1 MNIQL
6 ICNVKINLEPSELN
20 AINTTKKV
28 LERIEEII
36 NSVEDASFVDFL
48 NESYD
53 NDVIELLDDFQQDD
67 RLERRI
73 KEYLWK
79 G

>member
-1 MNIQL
+1 MNIHL

-48 NESYD
+48 NEYYD

>member
-48 NESYD
+48 NEYYD

-67 RLERRI
+67 RLARRI

>member
-6 ICNVKINLEPSELN
+6 ISNVKINLEPSELN

-36 NSVEDASFVDFL
+36 DSVKNANFWEFL
-48 NESYD
+48 SEYYD
-53 NDVIELLDDFQQDD
+53 NDIIELLDDFQQDD

-73 KEYLWK
+73 KEYLWEI
-79 G
+79 

>member
-36 NSVEDASFVDFL
+36 NSVEDANFVEFL
-48 NESYD
+48 SEYYD
-53 NDVIELLDDFQQDD
+53 NDIIELLDDFQQDD

>member
-20 AINTTKKV
+20 AINTTKKI

-36 NSVEDASFVDFL
+36 NSVEDASFIDFL
-48 NESYD
+48 NEYYD
-53 NDVIELLDDFQQDD
+53 NDIIELLDDFQQDD

>member
-48 NESYD
+48 NEYYD

>member
-20 AINTTKKV
+20 AVNTTKTV
-28 LERIEEII
+28 LEKIEKII
-36 NSVEDASFVDFL
+36 NSIEGANFVDFL
-48 NESYD
+48 SEYYD
-53 NDVIELLDDFQQDD
+53 NDIVELLDDFQQDD

-73 KEYLWK
+73 KEYLWQ

>member
-6 ICNVKINLEPSELN
+6 ICNVKINLEPLELN
-20 AINTTKKV
+20 AINTTKKI

-36 NSVEDASFVDFL
+36 NSVEDASFIEFL
-48 NESYD
+48 NEYYD
-53 NDVIELLDDFQQDD
+53 NDIIELLDDFQQDD